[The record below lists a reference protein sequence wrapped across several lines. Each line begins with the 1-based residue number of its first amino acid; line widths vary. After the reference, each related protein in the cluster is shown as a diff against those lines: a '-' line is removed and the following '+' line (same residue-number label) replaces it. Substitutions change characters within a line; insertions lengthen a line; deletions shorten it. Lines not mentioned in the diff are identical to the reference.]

1 MAISF
6 KEIIKNISLADIDH
20 AIQINIEDLLVA
32 VNIIRTA
39 YGKPMT
45 VTSGLRT
52 MADHLRIYAQ
62 KGITDKSKIPMGSLH
77 LKGLACDI
85 SDPKGELQAWI
96 LAHPEII
103 EQADLYIEDFSATK
117 SWVHLQCR
125 PFASYKPGG
134 TRFFKP

>member
-1 MAISF
+1 MITF
-6 KEIIKNISLADIDH
+6 KEIIKNISISDIDH
-20 AIQINIEDLLVA
+20 AIQINIEDLLAA
-32 VNIIRTA
+32 VNVIRTA

-85 SDPKGELQAWI
+85 ADPKQELQSWI
-96 LAHPEII
+96 LANIDILE
-103 EQADLYIEDFSATK
+103 ASGLYCEDFSA
-117 SWVHLQCR
+117 SPNWVHFQCR
-125 PFASYKPGG
+125 PPKSGN
-134 TRFFKP
+134 RFFKP